1 MPNGGKL
8 TLETGMSM
16 LDENYASMNSDVQP
30 GNYVMIA
37 VSDTG
42 DGNSRRHARQGV

>member
-8 TLETGMSM
+8 TLETKNVV
-16 LDENYASMNSDVQP
+16 LDENYASMNSEVQP

-37 VSDTG
+37 VSDTAA
-42 DGNSRRHARQGV
+42 D